1 MKWDSELVDLT
12 TSYHDVIFHSWYEM
26 RPELVDLTSHRVFF
40 VSPFFSFS
48 LTLNGV
54 LLQYIGLQ
62 YITLDAWLYGYYIG
76 LWIDL
81 GLCNNIG
88 IGAALGI
95 VAVAGRSSSSRCTL
109 EHFFVS
115 LPSLFR
121 LLAILPRLN
130 LWVIHHLCLRKR
142 LFESSFFWRW
152 VTRRWV
158 GVNGLKRFER
168 LDLTQRERDEK

>member
-1 MKWDSELVDLT
+1 MVDLT

-62 YITLDAWLYGYYIG
+62 YITLDAWLYGHYIG
-76 LWIDL
+76 LGID
-81 GLCNNIG
+81 
-88 IGAALGI
+88 AALGI

-130 LWVIHHLCLRKR
+130 L
-142 LFESSFFWRW
+142 
-152 VTRRWV
+152 
-158 GVNGLKRFER
+158 
-168 LDLTQRERDEK
+168 